1 MTFSVLNFDKSI
13 SLKFWQSAN
22 MLDMPYAAA
31 TLIYTGVKQSPAW
44 INYDAAKLDISGE
57 LYGIEARAYTVN
69 FTPKAGY
76 IWRDGTQESKSA
88 VWLINKSQVTVSM
101 EAKEDLQPSDGL

>member
-1 MTFSVLNFDKSI
+1 MANGPVNVSGSPET
-13 SLKFWQSAN
+13 SAN